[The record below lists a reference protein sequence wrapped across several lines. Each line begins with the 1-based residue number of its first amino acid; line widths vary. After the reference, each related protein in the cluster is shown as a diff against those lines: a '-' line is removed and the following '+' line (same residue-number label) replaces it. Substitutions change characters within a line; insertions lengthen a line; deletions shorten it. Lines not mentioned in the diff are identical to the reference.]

1 MTASSLRGPQL
12 DTRAG
17 PPWSSNIDY
26 HGKALGVLWLLLLVV
41 GVPLVGVL
49 GRIRARQRSRLAVAR
64 ITSALA

>member
-12 DTRAG
+12 DTHAG

-26 HGKALGVLWLLLLVV
+26 HGKALGVLWLLPLVV
-41 GVPLVGVL
+41 GVQLVGVL
-49 GRIRARQRSRLAVAR
+49 WRIRWRQRSRLAVAG